1 MDRQQVTQGR
11 LVRPEDVALIRDWLR
26 DHPDSNRTR
35 LSRELCSLWNWRN
48 GVGQL
53 KDMAARS
60 LLLKLEAQG
69 QIELPPRQRASVNG
83 RRNRQTVTIDHDQS
97 LVQGR
102 LDLWQ
107 PVQLEPLAQGAT
119 DAALFRFLLQRYH
132 YLGYRNCVGENLKYL
147 VRDRDGRVLACLLF
161 GSAAWKVAGRD
172 GWIGWTAEERRGHLC
187 RLTNNTRL
195 LILPWVRVPHL
206 ASHLLGRVAAR
217 LSADWQQKYGHP
229 IYLVETFVERGR
241 FQGTCYRAAGWRRV
255 GLTTGRSRNDKDYQ
269 LHVPAKEIY
278 LKPLVADWHRRL
290 LA

>member
-1 MDRQQVTQGR
+1 MDRPQVTQGR
-11 LVRPEDVALIRDWLR
+11 RVRPEDVALIRDWLR
-26 DHPDSNRTR
+26 DHPNSNRTR
-35 LSRELCSLWNWRN
+35 LSRQLCSIWNWRN

-69 QIELPPRQRASVNG
+69 QIELPPRRSASVNG
-83 RRNRQTVTIDHDQS
+83 LRHRQTVAIDHDQS
-97 LVQGR
+97 LIQGR

-107 PVQLEPLAQGAT
+107 PVQLEPLAQGGT

-132 YLGYRNCVGENLKYL
+132 YLGHRNCVGENLKYL
-147 VRDRDGRVLACLLF
+147 DRDRDGRVLACLLF

-172 GWIGWTAEERRGHLC
+172 RWIGWTPEQRRGHLC

-229 IYLVETFVERGR
+229 IYLVETFVERDR
-241 FQGTCYRAAGWRRV
+241 FRGTCYRAAGWRRV
-255 GLTTGRSRNDKDYQ
+255 GLTTGRSRNDKDFQ
-269 LHVPAKEIY
+269 LQVPAKEIY
-278 LKPLVADWHRRL
+278 LQPLVADWRRRL